1 MSAVGCAF
9 DRSRDS
15 GTPIAMSPG
24 DRPNDEA
31 FSFYAK
37 TPNGIEIEFGW
48 GALQVDDEVW
58 QPRTY
63 SQAIDWGHRRA
74 GG

>member
-1 MSAVGCAF
+1 MAPVHTTGRSTSINF
-9 DRSRDS
+9 EEDRY
-15 GTPIAMSPG
+15 
-24 DRPNDEA
+24 PNDGA
-31 FSFYAK
+31 FSFYAR

-48 GALQVDDEVW
+48 GAVQVDDEVW

-63 SQAIDWGHRRA
+63 SQLSDWGHRRE